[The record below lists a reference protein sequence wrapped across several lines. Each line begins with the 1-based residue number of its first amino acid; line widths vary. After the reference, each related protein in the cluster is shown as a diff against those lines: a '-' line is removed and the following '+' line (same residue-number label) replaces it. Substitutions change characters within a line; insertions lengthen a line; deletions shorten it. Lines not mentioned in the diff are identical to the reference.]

1 MELDKSSA
9 DIGRRMAKG
18 ASWTVGARMAVRLLG
33 FFSTIILAR
42 LLVPSD
48 YGLIALATLIAAS
61 IEMFGAFN
69 FEVWIIRHPDP
80 DHYHYNTVW
89 TLSAIRGLVG
99 CGLLLVLAAPAGLF
113 FDDARLEGVV
123 MVLAFST
130 LLSNLSNVGAVDFA
144 KHLRFDKEFLILAGS
159 KIGSFLVAVT
169 LALIFRS
176 YWALVA
182 GIVTGQLIKVVMT
195 YWMHRHRPRFCVKHW
210 REVLQFTKWLLLG
223 NFMGFF
229 YNRTDTFVLGKL
241 MSSQMLGL
249 YTIAHEIAN
258 LASTEIVMPIRKVML
273 PGYSKLTGD
282 MVRLR
287 KSFADG
293 LGIIMLI
300 GMPCA
305 AGVGLV
311 SDPLVRALLG
321 EKWLETIP
329 LIQILAVYG
338 MASVGMA
345 NQSPLLISLGHARI
359 MTQLIALGF
368 IILLPAFTLATIEY
382 GVLGGAWAVGLTN
395 VLLFVIGIF
404 VTLRKIDLPVQAV
417 HTRIWRTVLATIA
430 MAFVVISIQALQVVQ
445 AWWAIV
451 ELLVCIAAGGVTY
464 VFSVLALWYGTGR
477 PEGPETIAMDFL
489 FHRGTDRT
497 LVPQAQND

>member
-1 MELDKSSA
+1 MELDKSST

-18 ASWTVGARMAVRLLG
+18 ASWTVGSRMAVRFLG
-33 FFSTIILAR
+33 FVSTIILAR

-48 YGLIALATLIAAS
+48 YGLIALATLLAAS

-69 FEVWIIRHPDP
+69 FNVWIIRHPDP
-80 DHYHYNTVW
+80 DRYHYDTVW
-89 TLSAIRGLVG
+89 TLSAMRGLVG
-99 CGLLLVLAAPAGLF
+99 CGLLLVLAAPAALF

-123 MVLAFST
+123 TVLAFST
-130 LLSNLSNVGAVDFA
+130 LLSNLSNVGAVDFT

-159 KIGSFLVAVT
+159 KFSAFIVAVA

-182 GIVTGQLIKVVMT
+182 GIVTGGVIKVVMT
-195 YWMHRHRPRFCVKHW
+195 YWMHPYRPRFCLKHW
-210 REVLQFTKWLLLG
+210 REVMQFSKWLLLG
-223 NFMGFF
+223 NFMAFF

-249 YTIAHEIAN
+249 YTVAHEIAN

-273 PGYSKLTGD
+273 PGYSKLSDD
-282 MVRLR
+282 MDRLR
-287 KSFADG
+287 KSFVDG
-293 LGIIMLI
+293 LGVIMLI
-300 GMPCA
+300 GIPCA
-305 AGVGLV
+305 AGVGLI

-321 EKWLETIP
+321 EKWLEAIP

-338 MASVGMA
+338 VASVGMA

-395 VLLFVIGIF
+395 LLLFLISIF
-404 VTLRKIDLPVQAV
+404 VTLRVLALPGQAV
-417 HTRIWRTVLATIA
+417 RSRVWRTVVATTA
-430 MAFVVISIQALQVVQ
+430 MAFVVVTLQALPVVQ
-445 AWWAIV
+445 GWWAII
-451 ELLVCIAAGGVTY
+451 ELLVCIAAGAAVY
-464 VFSVLALWYGTGR
+464 IFSVLVLWYGAGR

-489 FHRGTDRT
+489 FRRGTDRM
-497 LVPQAQND
+497 LVPSAQND